1 MTTQKDKLD
10 IKIDDE
16 DICPEFK
23 RSELTEVAL
32 QSLPV
37 MEQLSHLMMQNAC
50 PVSSTNA
57 STYENTPS
65 HRQGFKILQELG
77 QGSFSVIYQAIDYA
91 RNKEVAIKMEKA
103 DKARRILVAEY

>member
-1 MTTQKDKLD
+1 MS
-10 IKIDDE
+10 
-16 DICPEFK
+16 K
-23 RSELTEVAL
+23 RSDLTKAAL
-32 QSLPV
+32 QALPG
-37 MEQLSHLMMQNAC
+37 MEQLNQMMMQQNTC

-57 STYENTPS
+57 STYENIPTS
-65 HRQGFKILQELG
+65 RQGFKILQELG